1 MVLALQPEV
10 LCYNITDP
18 TAETSSITL
27 TVRGN
32 LLKQLTKIRMTS
44 DEREYPRSTAEAP
57 GNLLKSLRKL
67 KLQ

>member
-1 MVLALQPEV
+1 M
-10 LCYNITDP
+10 P

>member
-1 MVLALQPEV
+1 M
-10 LCYNITDP
+10 P

-32 LLKQLTKIRMTS
+32 LLKQLIKIRMTS